1 MQSVQKRLRNH
12 GEICY
17 RFFQVL
23 LPILRAVSICI
34 GLGMDLYAS
43 QDSARG
49 KGDNSACRHSI
60 LSRLLHMIKS
70 ARASVIAAAPSHL
83 RRIPLRSPYML
94 AVHHREHVSSFRPSV
109 LKLCSV
115 PRAGGRLAWQDSSAE
130 TTVLTA
136 RIPTLAELPLAP
148 GDLTIVLS
156 GPSFAKKL
164 E

>member
-1 MQSVQKRLRNH
+1 MLPFLS
-12 GEICY
+12 GP
-17 RFFQVL
+17 
-23 LPILRAVSICI
+23 LPIHRAVSICI

-49 KGDNSACRHSI
+49 EGDNSACQHTFAASI
-60 LSRLLHMIKS
+60 LHMIKS

-83 RRIPLRSPYML
+83 RRIPLRSPHML
-94 AVHHREHVSSFRPSV
+94 AVHRREHVSCFRPSV

-115 PRAGGRLAWQDSSAE
+115 PRAGGSLAWLDSSAE

-164 E
+164 ESWLRFRGVWWAGE

>member
-1 MQSVQKRLRNH
+1 
-12 GEICY
+12 
-17 RFFQVL
+17 
-23 LPILRAVSICI
+23 
-34 GLGMDLYAS
+34 
-43 QDSARG
+43 
-49 KGDNSACRHSI
+49 
-60 LSRLLHMIKS
+60 
-70 ARASVIAAAPSHL
+70 
-83 RRIPLRSPYML
+83 ML
-94 AVHHREHVSSFRPSV
+94 AVHHREHVSCFRPSV

-164 E
+164 ESWLRFRGVWWAGE